1 VQYEYIRGKN
11 KIERKEGRNLIFTY
25 LISNKNLCLGRE
37 YEIDENIP
45 SEKQ

>member
-1 VQYEYIRGKN
+1 VQFEYIRDKD
-11 KIERKEGRNLIFTY
+11 KVERKEGRNSIFTY
-25 LISNKNLCLGRE
+25 LISNKNFCLGRE